1 MKATIKQTLTRM
13 HKKINIEV
21 SKNPGG
27 GDSAYERGGN
37 ARRKFW
43 IKPLKV
49 DVDL

>member
-1 MKATIKQTLTRM
+1 MKTSIKQTLTPM
-13 HKKINIEV
+13 HKKVNIDL
-21 SKNPGG
+21 SKNPG

-49 DVDL
+49 DSLDL